1 MIQTTY
7 SDLRRNLA
15 RYLDEVVDD
24 AEEILVKR
32 KNGRDV
38 VLVDAAEYNSMK
50 ETLHVLTPRENAKRL
65 LEAFDELDRGEGIE
79 VTMEEL
85 REFVE
90 TRGEKPL
97 RFAEVLAK
105 RNGR

>member
-50 ETLHVLTPRENAKRL
+50 ETLHVLTPSENAKRL
-65 LEAFDELDRGEGIE
+65 LEAFAESDRGEGIP

-90 TRGEKPL
+90 SRGERPP
-97 RFAEVLAK
+97 RFVEVLAK
-105 RNGR
+105 RDAR